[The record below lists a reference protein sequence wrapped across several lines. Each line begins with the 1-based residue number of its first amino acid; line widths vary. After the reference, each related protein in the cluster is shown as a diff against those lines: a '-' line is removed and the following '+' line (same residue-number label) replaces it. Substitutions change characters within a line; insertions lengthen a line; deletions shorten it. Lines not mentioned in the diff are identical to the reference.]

1 MCYSLSLPLP
11 SSVPALK
18 VYTKQSSRE
27 HNAADAWW
35 RTQAHANLAW
45 KHILPTKAP
54 TQRKVHFQLKQN
66 SLWYFTL
73 TSGNYRAEFH
83 RLHHKSELN
92 PPLSALISRHL
103 ENSRDPQIS
112 KTGMDRVAAS
122 QPASPHGSVL
132 LCSNRCP
139 GVHTAMI
146 NTGTHLSL
154 RETTC
159 CGNKVPEAGKS
170 VTMARRPICSQY
182 KTPYLPF
189 FPCCWAVDNPVSESP
204 ESPGVAFF
212 PF

>member
-1 MCYSLSLPLP
+1 MCIATSLSLPLP

-54 TQRKVHFQLKQN
+54 TQRKVHFQLTQN

-112 KTGMDRVAAS
+112 KTGMDRAAAS
-122 QPASPHGSVL
+122 QCHCTGLSVCAASGILEYTQPRLTQKPHAVVTRCQKLISQWPWPGGPSAPNTRL
-132 LCSNRCP
+132 L
-139 GVHTAMI
+139 I
-146 NTGTHLSL
+146 
-154 RETTC
+154 
-159 CGNKVPEAGKS
+159 
-170 VTMARRPICSQY
+170 
-182 KTPYLPF
+182 PYLPF
-189 FPCCWAVDNPVSESP
+189 FPCRWAVGNPVSESP
-204 ESPGVAFF
+204 
-212 PF
+212 